1 MECRDRYLMIAVD
14 LSFAGMEPSF
24 DAIDQT
30 GVYPITEQYAAKCG
44 YSVTVHPL
52 LGLVELRASY
62 FSCHT
67 DNKDDDVFTFHF
79 NLSAYHEG
87 KKVTYALT
95 KTCSPSLPWSP
106 REVTCEINYMEVSL
120 VLLLNFTRIMASCV
134 TIIAHSST
142 TSDWQVMFQRAGEQ
156 MAPMKLSQA
165 RTQGYGF
172 DLTNGRLVFRAPYG
186 QPEVSLQV
194 NGVPVEM
201 VHATVFSRQRWTV
214 VMVDLV
220 AACSMHEGSHDNRGF
235 VMWKTPELLYPSVN
249 STQIIVGLNGERN
262 EWPVAEEKGYIVE
275 RENDTV
281 HISIP
286 YNAEGGYRK
295 SFVTGGLYEFYIFHL
310 YFEQIFVDDDHVET
324 ALRIHRTLVTPLLPW
339 LLFTDNQT
347 VLEDRVFTV
356 YLGNV
361 PEDIALASVQLNGQ
375 DFMVPFLNTS
385 SYTIIQAVQPN
396 NTHSYTLK
404 VPFDDPIVIQQ
415 VKDFELCVS
424 KEDAIIHYRLDINYT
439 LNVEFLNEPYYHL
452 ASIFFTMLYLTASPA
467 FDAACSESGIS
478 FKLDHRPFD
487 YLWEISVGADLLTSE
502 LAAQHGY
509 ILSNDSQSL
518 LLDVPLFTHGYQ
530 YNNVT
535 LKGFVAFFEILVRNH
550 ETSEVQTAVKTCPF
564 ISNELIMCS
573 TDGQMTVVVDLS
585 LAIPSGGSP
594 GRTSLKDN
602 KCGPK
607 EADGTR
613 ALFSFPVNSCGSTI
627 KVLLDNVTYQNAIL
641 YNEPV
646 SGDATE
652 IMVARCT
659 YPLASLHRLFLLY
672 KFESDTAG
680 VGSIIHT
687 AQSTT
692 GTAGSLPTTYNQL
705 SLIIMN
711 FEQKSLCSLGVQSP
725 IIKPKAA
732 LQTIPATEGPARK
745 FIPSKPAVHPPARY
759 IKVSRIHSF
768 PRGFGEGEGLSIQ
781 SSYFRCKV
789 SLFTFFFHISSQ
801 ALKDSPKLK

>member
-1 MECRDRYLMIAVD
+1 MAFEFCMALFLSVWSMARSDQVPEGVLHMECRDRYLMIAVD

-106 REVTCEINYMEVSL
+106 REVTCEINYMEVSVRSKITCHSGTKKDDWNAL
-120 VLLLNFTRIMASCV
+120 KPVL
-134 TIIAHSST
+134 AHSST

-186 QPEVSLQV
+186 QPESFSTEV

-415 VKDFELCVS
+415 VS
-424 KEDAIIHYRLDINYT
+424 KEDAVIHYRLDINYT

-452 ASIFFTMLYLTASPA
+452 ASIVAWSPDVSSPA

-627 KVLLDNVTYQNAIL
+627 KLGKDNVTYQNAIL

-652 IMVARCT
+652 ICHCLAAWSRGVHILWLVSIASSYCT
-659 YPLASLHRLFLLY
+659 NLSPTQPVLAASSTPHSPQQVCKVPSSSLRQHFKPYLLL
-672 KFESDTAG
+672 KVQPESL
-680 VGSIIHT
+680 SHP
-687 AQSTT
+687 
-692 GTAGSLPTTYNQL
+692 SLPSTRLLVT
-705 SLIIMN
+705 SKFPGFIV
-711 FEQKSLCSLGVQSP
+711 FPG
-725 IIKPKAA
+725 A
-732 LQTIPATEGPARK
+732 LEK
-745 FIPSKPAVHPPARY
+745 
-759 IKVSRIHSF
+759 
-768 PRGFGEGEGLSIQ
+768 
-781 SSYFRCKV
+781 
-789 SLFTFFFHISSQ
+789 